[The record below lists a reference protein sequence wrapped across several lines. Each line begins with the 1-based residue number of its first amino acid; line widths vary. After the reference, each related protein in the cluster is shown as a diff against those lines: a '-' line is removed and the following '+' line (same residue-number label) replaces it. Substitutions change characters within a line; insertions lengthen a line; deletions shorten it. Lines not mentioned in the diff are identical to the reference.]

1 MGKMAILSTGPIEN
15 NPVSGVRP
23 TQQVT
28 IRLVS
33 RTAVDSVTVS
43 VQGYVLST
51 TRTLYVSEMISVAP
65 NEAVTRNYFA
75 DLDAF
80 EFVFGTSSE
89 AAEEVGIS
97 VWGKQTSGQ
106 LVDAHRVVEHEK
118 TVKNI

>member
-1 MGKMAILSTGPIEN
+1 MAILSTGPIEN

-28 IRLVS
+28 IRLVN
-33 RTAVDSVTVS
+33 RATVDSITVS
-43 VQGYVLST
+43 VRGYVLST
-51 TRTLYVSEMISVAP
+51 TRTLYVSEVLSIAA

-80 EFVFGTSSE
+80 EFVFETSTE
-89 AAEEVGIS
+89 GVEEVGIS
-97 VWGKQTSGQ
+97 VWGKQASGQ

>member
-1 MGKMAILSTGPIEN
+1 MAILSTGPIEN
-15 NPVSGVRP
+15 NVVAGVRP

-33 RTAVDSVTVS
+33 RAAVDATTVS

-51 TRTLYVSEMISVAP
+51 TRTLYVNELISIAP
-65 NEAVTRNYFA
+65 NEEVTRNYFA

-80 EFVFGTSSE
+80 EFVFGTS
-89 AAEEVGIS
+89 EESVGAVGIS
-97 VWGKQTSGQ
+97 VWGKQASGQ

-118 TVKNI
+118 TVTNI

>member
-1 MGKMAILSTGPIEN
+1 MAILSTGPIEN
-15 NPVSGVRP
+15 NSVSGVRP

-28 IRLVS
+28 IRLVN
-33 RTAVDSVTVS
+33 RGAVDSVTLS

-51 TRTLYVSEMISVAP
+51 TRTLYVSEVISIAP

-80 EFVFGTSSE
+80 EFVFETSTE
-89 AAEEVGIS
+89 GLGEVGIS